1 MVMGRR
7 PLKIFF
13 VAAEPSG
20 DWQAGE
26 LARRVVACGVPVEL
40 YGVGGPCLEAAG
52 AKLWMNTQGVSCIGP
67 ADALGRITYYFYTF
81 YRLQAYM
88 KELCPDITVMLDS
101 PALNLRMAKFLRRE
115 SLRSFYYI
123 PPSAWTKDAKRLH
136 QIHALVDGVGC
147 IFSLNA
153 SRYREL
159 GLPVAF
165 FGHPIVDL
173 YADNGVSAEEA
184 RLRIGA
190 KGRVLAVLPGSRR
203 QEVVNLL
210 PQFTDMAEM
219 ILAEDSEA
227 EVFIPCATEP
237 LLAYTKK
244 FLGDSHPRFRVVLG
258 QTRTILQ
265 AARLALTAS
274 GSATLE
280 ATMCGVPMA
289 ICYRFGLLNEIIGR
303 ILRALGFLQYG
314 HMGLPNLLLNRR
326 AIPEF
331 LQEEVCPELM
341 MPLLLDLW
349 RDTPCREQMIADL
362 KAAQANLGQPG
373 MLEKMAG
380 VVVDMALGKSL
391 VEALGNR

>member
-1 MVMGRR
+1 MEER

-26 LARRVVACGVPVEL
+26 LARRVTECGVPVEL

-67 ADALGRITYYFYTF
+67 ADALGRISYYFYTF
-81 YRLQAYM
+81 FRLQSYL
-88 KELCPDITVMLDS
+88 KKLRPDITVMLDS
-101 PALNLRMAKFLRRE
+101 PALNLRMAKFLRRVN
-115 SLRSFYYI
+115 LRSFYYI
-123 PPSAWTKDAKRLH
+123 PPSAWTKDAQRLR
-136 QIHALVDGVGC
+136 QIHAMVDGVGC

-153 SRYREL
+153 QRYREL
-159 GLPVAF
+159 DLPVAF

-184 RLRIGA
+184 RRQLGV
-190 KGRVLAVLPGSRR
+190 KGRVLAVLPGSRH

-210 PQFTDMAEM
+210 PQFAEMAEM
-219 ILAEDSEA
+219 LLDEDEEA
-227 EVFIPCATEP
+227 EVVIPCATEP
-237 LLAYTKK
+237 LFAYTKK
-244 FLGDSHPRFRVVLG
+244 YLGASHPRFRVVQG
-258 QTRTILQ
+258 QTRTVLQ

-303 ILRALGFLQYG
+303 ILRALGFLKYG
-314 HMGLPNLLLNRR
+314 HMGLPNLLLDRR
-326 AIPEF
+326 AVPEF
-331 LQEEVCPELM
+331 LQEEVCQELM
-341 MPLLLDLW
+341 MPLLRDLW
-349 RDTPCREQMIADL
+349 RDTPRREQMIADL
-362 KAAQANLGQPG
+362 RQARANLGQPG
-373 MLEKMAG
+373 MLEKMAA
-380 VVVDMALGKSL
+380 VVVAMAQGQTLI
-391 VEALGNR
+391 EALGER